1 MDRINTDDFDAKRTF
16 ENLLRTQN
24 LKNLVQINLEIQAEI
39 KSLDHDV
46 QSLVFENYSKFISSI
61 DVVKKM
67 REEIE
72 KTETDLDRL
81 AESIEKIKDIS
92 TNIDETLKPKRNEIQ
107 KLDKI
112 NKDLSNLKMLCE
124 LPILLKE
131 DLKQLHSMDLLNLN
145 SEELARLKPD
155 LLKLLKTSLDN
166 LNMCKDKLIEFHS
179 EPLISPIFNDV
190 SKYLREIQNYL
201 FLHFYDNNSKL
212 GLDLLGDVFIK
223 LFNILWILELMAAGS
238 SAPGP
243 SNALENLMLTFFKYA
258 QAAIYRKT
266 SEVLTKV
273 QPALVDNAYSK
284 DHGVEGFKDYAKF
297 KTAVIENFARK
308 INNEALNK
316 LKQLVAFV
324 FVNLSVVDKQLLKF
338 SVNLEVVNS
347 FNNKKVE
354 LVKKFLFHLFG
365 SVTALDFYSK
375 LQMVLENKN
384 ALNFPEETVSPLT
397 TLAEEFVA
405 KDMLKT
411 FESFQIAEYAKLNN
425 KEVFDISKS
434 TVNSNSRDEGSAKFD
449 ITHQADSF
457 THTVTHYS
465 QLCCE
470 LLTDLI
476 GEQIDSSL
484 TNSENILYALIDQIV
499 TFENCNS
506 NYSQLSTA
514 GGRNVAEITF
524 VKDGPAP
531 KSAHR
536 PSAQQQLV
544 STEDIA
550 RQMNSKKKKTGQQ
563 IHYIFISR
571 LLLNL
576 SESLSKQKAQELQRK
591 FICCIMA
598 YQERWLMRIFRKASE
613 PVEDPKLIAEAMKC
627 IKGLAVFVNSIT
639 ISGIPKTR
647 LAKGKITEVMT
658 KSSETSKLLARQA
671 AFFEEDNIFSR
682 QKIFYALVKLFFKS
696 FKLFFIESMYRT
708 KNLGPLFSIFGQGS
722 QVLFECC
729 ERDEESGFTALFY
742 QAIDD
747 FEAAGFAVDHDKLD
761 RHIQQVKESVN
772 NI

>member
-1 MDRINTDDFDAKRTF
+1 MEQINADNFDAKRTF

-72 KTETDLDRL
+72 KTEKDLDRL
-81 AESIEKIKDIS
+81 ADSIEKIKEIS

-155 LLKLLKTSLDN
+155 LLKLLKTSLEN
-166 LNMCKDKLIEFHS
+166 LNICKDKLIEFHS

-201 FLHFYDNNSKL
+201 FLHFYDNNTKL

-238 SAPGP
+238 SAPNP

-258 QAAIYRKT
+258 QSAIYRKT

-284 DHGVEGFKDYAKF
+284 EYGVEGSKDYAKF
-297 KTAVIENFARK
+297 KASVIENFAK
-308 INNEALNK
+308 KVNSDALDK

-324 FVNLSVVDKQLLKF
+324 FVNLSIVDKQLLKF

-347 FNNKKVE
+347 YNTKKVD

-365 SVTALDFYSK
+365 SVPALDFYSK

-384 ALNFPEETVSPLT
+384 ALNFPEETISPLT

-411 FESFQIAEYAKLNN
+411 FENFQIAEYAKLNN
-425 KEVFDISKS
+425 KEVFDVSKS
-434 TVNSNSRDEGSAKFD
+434 TSNINSRDEGSAKFD
-449 ITHQADSF
+449 ITTQADSF
-457 THTVTHYS
+457 TLTILHYS
-465 QLCCE
+465 QLCCD

-476 GEQIDSSL
+476 GDQIDSPL
-484 TNSENILYALIDQIV
+484 VNSENILYALVDQIIS
-499 TFENCNS
+499 FENYS
-506 NYSQLSTA
+506 ANYSQLSTA
-514 GGRNVAEITF
+514 GSRNIADISF

-531 KSAHR
+531 KPVHR
-536 PSAQQQLV
+536 PSAHQQLA
-544 STEDIA
+544 SSEDIA
-550 RQMNSKKKKTGQQ
+550 RQMSTKKKVAQQ

-576 SESLSKQKAQELQRK
+576 SDSLSKQKAQELQRK

-598 YQERWLMRIFRKASE
+598 YQESWLMRVFRKVSE
-613 PVEDPKLIAEAMKC
+613 PTEDPKVVAEAMKY

-671 AFFEEDNIFSR
+671 AFFEEENVFSR
-682 QKIFYALVKLFFKS
+682 QRIFYALVKLFFKA

-708 KNLGPLFSIFGQGS
+708 KNLSSLFMIFGQGS
-722 QVLFECC
+722 QILFECC

-747 FEAAGFAVDHDKLD
+747 FEATGFTVDHEKLD
-761 RHIQQVKESVN
+761 KHIQQVKESVN